1 MEVKNTDAV
10 KRIASQVIG
19 LFPLDDVQ
27 KKQIRDYAEY
37 KAHEWINEEKH
48 DWEIEAHIKNQIN
61 ELTHSDILT

>member
-19 LFPLDDVQ
+19 HFPLDDVQ
-27 KKQIRDYAEY
+27 KKQMNDYATL
-37 KAHEWINEEKH
+37 KAQAWINENKQ
-48 DWEIEAHIKNQIN
+48 DWEIAAHLKNQIN